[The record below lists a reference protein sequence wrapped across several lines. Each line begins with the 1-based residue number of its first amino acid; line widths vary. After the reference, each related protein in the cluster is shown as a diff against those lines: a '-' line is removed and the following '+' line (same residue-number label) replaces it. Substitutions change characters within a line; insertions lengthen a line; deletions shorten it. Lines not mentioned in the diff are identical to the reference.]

1 MQIFNIGVYTMI
13 SGVGNISGIAHA
25 NYGVGSA
32 QSMSFSSGGKLYVP
46 VSPAMVGYTQF
57 EHVRGV
63 ASDSPS
69 GGVNISKI
77 KILNTL
83 IDRLIDM
90 KQTPTVTKN
99 NTEISDAQVDAL
111 IKDYQNQIKNTV
123 NIAQS
128 NPYALSGAT
137 ASGAGALFSIAA

>member
-1 MQIFNIGVYTMI
+1 MI
-13 SGVGNISGIAHA
+13 SGIGNISGLAHA
-25 NYGVGSA
+25 NYGVGTS
-32 QSMSFSSGGKLYVP
+32 QSLSFSAGGKLYIP
-46 VSPAMVGYTQF
+46 VSPSMVGYTQF

-90 KQTPTVTKN
+90 KQQPTMVKP
-99 NTEISDAQVDAL
+99 EGEMSDAQVDAL
-111 IKDYQNQIKNTV
+111 IKDYQNQIQNTV
-123 NIAQS
+123 SIAQA
-128 NPYALSGAT
+128 NPYALSGAST
-137 ASGAGALFSIAA
+137 GSAGALFSIAA